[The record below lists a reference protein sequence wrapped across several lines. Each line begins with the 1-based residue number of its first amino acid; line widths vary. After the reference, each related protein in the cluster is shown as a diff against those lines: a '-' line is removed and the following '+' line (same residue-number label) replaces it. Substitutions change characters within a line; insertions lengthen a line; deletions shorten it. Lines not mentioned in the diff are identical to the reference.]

1 MSTSPSHRDE
11 KLTPPDK
18 STVVLL
24 IGTIGDTTWRMFVPI
39 IGLLL
44 LGDWL
49 DKTFNTKPVMI
60 ITGVV
65 LGSVIA
71 GLLVRNQLRK
81 K

>member
-1 MSTSPSHRDE
+1 MSTSQIHRDE
-11 KLTPPDK
+11 QPTPPDQ

-24 IGTIGDTTWRMFVPI
+24 LGTIGDTTWRMFVPT

-44 LGDWL
+44 IGDWL
-49 DKTFNTKPVMI
+49 DRTFNTKPILI
-60 ITGVV
+60 ITGIV
-65 LGSVIA
+65 LGSIIA